1 MKFPVNM
8 MHDTVWV
15 DRLNYI
21 EAEEHNQLSKVL
33 KVQITDDNIKSNPP
47 PCQNRVSNARTSPL
61 INEISTMRENIK
73 TSLSGMSTNTS
84 VDNSHVTKLEEENK
98 AMRKL
103 VEDLSRQVAALALR
117 VGKLEGSVAEKPTS
131 APVDTKKEA
140 EDDDDDDDDFDMFG
154 DDDEDEEE
162 ETEEEKKKKEEL
174 LKKYHEKKSKKPA
187 LIAKSSIILDVKP
200 WDDETDMKEMERL
213 VRTIEMDGLLWGNSK
228 LVPVGYGIH
237 KLQISCVVED
247 DKVGSEVL
255 DEEITKFEDHVQ
267 SVDVAAFNKI

>member
-1 MKFPVNM
+1 

-21 EAEEHNQLSKVL
+21 EAEEHNQLSNMKA
-33 KVQITDDNIKSNPP
+33 KQP
-47 PCQNRVSNARTSPL
+47 PCENQVSNAKTTPL
-61 INEISTMRENIK
+61 INEICTMRENIK
-73 TSLSGMSTNTS
+73 TSLSGMSANTS
-84 VDNSHVTKLEEENK
+84 VDNTYVAKLEEENK

-103 VEDLSRQVAALALR
+103 VDDLSKQVAALALR